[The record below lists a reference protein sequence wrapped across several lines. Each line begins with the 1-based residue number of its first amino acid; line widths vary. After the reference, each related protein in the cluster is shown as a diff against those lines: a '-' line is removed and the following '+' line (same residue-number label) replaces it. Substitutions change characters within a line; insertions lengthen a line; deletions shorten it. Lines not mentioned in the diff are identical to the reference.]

1 MGTSAFL
8 PRVVRAIIIR
18 YLETAPG
25 LPDGLASIS
34 PPVKNGWLVKI
45 SLRQMGVCAKSPQ
58 LGPTLGDPMDCLIKY
73 MEQNTA
79 TRNMNDQEN
88 TAQLKQGNIPPVINM
103 AAMEICELPS
113 NALKTIMVRQS
124 VEKDFHL
131 PRLGIQGDNNTL
143 NSISSFSDDITR
155 VSSIQTQLSP
165 TPL

>member
-1 MGTSAFL
+1 
-8 PRVVRAIIIR
+8 
-18 YLETAPG
+18 
-25 LPDGLASIS
+25 
-34 PPVKNGWLVKI
+34 
-45 SLRQMGVCAKSPQ
+45 
-58 LGPTLGDPMDCLIKY
+58 
-73 MEQNTA
+73 
-79 TRNMNDQEN
+79 MNDQEN